1 MKKNIVAAMVAA
13 MLLACLMMAACGGS
27 GQNETP
33 EATVEQPQESTTQQE
48 TTQEDMTS
56 EDVTLENTT
65 QEAPTQESLP
75 ISGDIVTLEDGTLIL
90 PNGHALKPEY
100 PINETAIG
108 KAMTRFQYLYDS
120 YLAGTDSAIHVAI
133 IPDKGYYLQDTVP
146 TLEYDQLFQMV
157 QDGMPYASYI
167 DLTDTLSLDA
177 YYYTDIHWRQEHL
190 WDAADRIC
198 QALGVTA
205 PQPEQFT
212 QTTLQMPFYGMYYEE
227 GTNIGTDTVLLQE
240 SALIN
245 GCTVT
250 HHDTGRT
257 TKVYDRT
264 KMKSETLYDVYLSG
278 ATPLLTI
285 TNPQAAT
292 DRELIIF
299 RDSFGSSMVPLL
311 LQDYTSVTLVDI
323 RYIASSVIDRFV
335 DFHGQDV
342 LFLYSTHLINNS
354 SAMK

>member
-1 MKKNIVAAMVAA
+1 MKKNIVAALAA
-13 MLLACLMMAACGGS
+13 SMLLACLMMTACGGS
-27 GQNETP
+27 AQTETP
-33 EATVEQPQESTTQQE
+33 GTTVEQTTESA
-48 TTQEDMTS
+48 TQEPPS
-56 EDVTLENTT
+56 

-90 PNGHALKPEY
+90 PDGHAIKPEY

-108 KAMTRFQYLYDS
+108 KAVTRFQYLYDS

-133 IPDKGYYLQDTVP
+133 IPDKGYYLQDTIP
-146 TLEYDQLFQMV
+146 TLEYDKLFQMV

-177 YYYTDIHWRQEHL
+177 YYYTDIHWRQEYL
-190 WDAADRIC
+190 WDAAARIC

-205 PQPEQFT
+205 PAKEQFT
-212 QTTLQMPFYGMYYEE
+212 ETTLQMPFYGMYYEE
-227 GTNIGTDTVLLQE
+227 GTAMDTDTILLLE
-240 SALIN
+240 NSMIN

-257 TKVYDRT
+257 AKVYDRS

-285 TNPQAAT
+285 DNPQATT

-299 RDSFGSSMVPLL
+299 RDSFGSSLVPLL
-311 LQDYTSVTLVDI
+311 LQDYASITLVDI
-323 RYIASSVIDRFV
+323 RYIASGVIDRFV

-342 LFLYSTHLINNS
+342 LFLYSAHLINNS

>member
-1 MKKNIVAAMVAA
+1 MKKNIVAAMAAA
-13 MLLACLMMAACGGS
+13 MLVACLMMTACGGS
-27 GQNETP
+27 GQTETP
-33 EATVEQPQESTTQQE
+33 GTSVEETQEA
-48 TTQEDMTS
+48 TTQET
-56 EDVTLENTT
+56 
-65 QEAPTQESLP
+65 TQESLP

-90 PNGHALKPEY
+90 PDGHALKPEY

-108 KAMTRFQYLYDS
+108 RAVTRFQYLYDK

-133 IPDKGYYLQDTVP
+133 IPDKGYYLQDQVS
-146 TLEYDQLFQMV
+146 TLEYDKLFQMV

-177 YYYTDIHWRQEHL
+177 YYYTDIHWRQEYL
-190 WDAADRIC
+190 WDVADRIC

-205 PQPEQFT
+205 PLEEQFT
-212 QTTLQMPFYGMYYEE
+212 ANTLEMPFYGMYYKE
-227 GTNIGTDTVLLQE
+227 GTAMGTDTILLQE
-240 SALIN
+240 NGMTSA
-245 GCTVT
+245 CTVT
-250 HHDTGRT
+250 HHDSGRT
-257 TKVYDRT
+257 TKVYDRS

-285 TNPQAAT
+285 NNPKAAT

-299 RDSFGSSMVPLL
+299 RDSFGSSLVPLL
-311 LQDYTSVTLVDI
+311 LQDYASITLVDI
-323 RYIASSVIDRFV
+323 RYVASSVIDQFV

-342 LFLYSTHLINNS
+342 LYLYSTHLINNS

>member
-13 MLLACLMMAACGGS
+13 MLLACLMLAACGGS
-27 GQNETP
+27 GQTETP
-33 EATVEQPQESTTQQE
+33 EATVEQTQESASVPE
-48 TTQEDMTS
+48 TTQED
-56 EDVTLENTT
+56 E
-65 QEAPTQESLP
+65 TQESLP

-90 PNGHALKPEY
+90 PDGHALKPEY

-108 KAMTRFQYLYDS
+108 KAVTRFQYLYDS
-120 YLAGTDSAIHVAI
+120 YLAGTDSNIHVAI

-146 TLEYDQLFQMV
+146 TLEYAKLFQMV

-177 YYYTDIHWRQEHL
+177 YYYTDIHWRQEYL

-212 QTTLQMPFYGMYYEE
+212 ANTLQMPFHGMYYEE
-227 GTNIGTDTVLLQE
+227 GAAMGTDTILLQE
-240 SALIN
+240 NSMIGA
-245 GCTVT
+245 CTVT

-257 TKVYDRT
+257 TKVYDRS

-285 TNPQAAT
+285 SNPQAAT
-292 DRELIIF
+292 ERELIIF
-299 RDSFGSSMVPLL
+299 RDSFGSSLVPLL
-311 LQDYTSVTLVDI
+311 LQDYSSITLVDI

>member
-1 MKKNIVAAMVAA
+1 MKKNIVAALAA
-13 MLLACLMMAACGGS
+13 SMLLACLMMTACGGS
-27 GQNETP
+27 AQTETP
-33 EATVEQPQESTTQQE
+33 GTTVEQTTESA
-48 TTQEDMTS
+48 TQEIPS
-56 EDVTLENTT
+56 

-90 PNGHALKPEY
+90 PDGHAIKPEY

-108 KAMTRFQYLYDS
+108 KAVTRFQYLYDS

-146 TLEYDQLFQMV
+146 TLEYEKLFQMV

-177 YYYTDIHWRQEHL
+177 YYYTDIHWRQEYL
-190 WDAADRIC
+190 WDAAARIC

-205 PQPEQFT
+205 PAKEQFT
-212 QTTLQMPFYGMYYEE
+212 ETTLQMPFYGMYYEE
-227 GTNIGTDTVLLQE
+227 GTTMGTDTILLLE
-240 SALIN
+240 NGMIN

-257 TKVYDRT
+257 TKVYDRS
-264 KMKSETLYDVYLSG
+264 KMKSETLYDVFLSG

-285 TNPQAAT
+285 SNPKAAT

-299 RDSFGSSMVPLL
+299 RDSFGSSLVPLL
-311 LQDYTSVTLVDI
+311 LQDYASITLVDI
-323 RYIASSVIDRFV
+323 RYVASGVIDQFV

-342 LFLYSTHLINNS
+342 LYLYSAHLINNS